1 VTEAE
6 ATEKYLLRRRHRF
19 QMSEALA
26 YGSGIQYSNDTVSD
40 TQKHKAD

>member
-26 YGSGIQYSNDTVSD
+26 YGSGIQYSNGIVLDP
-40 TQKHKAD
+40 QKPNAE